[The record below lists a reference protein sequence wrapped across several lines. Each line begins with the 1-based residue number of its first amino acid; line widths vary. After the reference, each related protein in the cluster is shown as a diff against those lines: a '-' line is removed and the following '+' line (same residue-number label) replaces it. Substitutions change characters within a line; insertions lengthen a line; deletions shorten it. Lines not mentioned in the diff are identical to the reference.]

1 MVDNCETSEAFEF
14 LLTESVW
21 VDGRR
26 VGSFGGADCGGVRDG
41 SGGGPGRPG
50 EGPGDSRPFPFS
62 WPVVRRGS
70 GGASF
75 SVAARA
81 GPGRGG
87 IAGLFSAMQ
96 VSGAGAV
103 LFTASVNE
111 RTGGGGGG
119 RFPATDGGALKFF
132 CWLRAA
138 MRSASV
144 V

>member
-1 MVDNCETSEAFEF
+1 MVDSCDTSEAFEF
-14 LLTESVW
+14 LLTERVW
-21 VDGRR
+21 VEGRR
-26 VGSFGGADCGGVRDG
+26 VGSFGGACGEVRDG
-41 SGGGPGRPG
+41 SWGGPGRPG
-50 EGPGDSRPFPFS
+50 EGAGDSSPFS
-62 WPVVRRGS
+62 WPVFRRGS

-87 IAGLFSAMQ
+87 IAGLFLAEQ
-96 VSGAGAV
+96 VLGVA
-103 LFTASVNE
+103 LFTPSVNE

-132 CWLRAA
+132 CSLRAA